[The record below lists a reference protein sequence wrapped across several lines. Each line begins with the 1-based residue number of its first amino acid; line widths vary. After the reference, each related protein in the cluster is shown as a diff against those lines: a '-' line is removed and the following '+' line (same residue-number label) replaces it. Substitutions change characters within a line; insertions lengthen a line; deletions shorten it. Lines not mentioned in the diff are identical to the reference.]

1 MAKRSKFYSD
11 AKAEW
16 EKKNTYFFTSRLQNS
31 TDADLIERLEAA
43 PSRQGEMKRLMRLG
57 ILYEK
62 QGTPAESDTLP
73 EAYLKAIAPE
83 PDPKTE
89 QYIRLGKEY
98 EKMLAAGW
106 KLTPPHEEKAE
117 EPKAG
122 PALKNDYGFER
133 TASGLPDLRK
143 VKRWNEEEKEKEE

>member
-1 MAKRSKFYSD
+1 MYKDKAKQYEWD
-11 AKAEW
+11 AAY
-16 EKKNTYFFTSRLQNS
+16 KKENTRLIGLRMHNVH
-31 TDADLIERLEAA
+31 DADILSIVRNAD
-43 PSRQGEMKRLMRLG
+43 SIQGELKRLIRLG

-62 QGTPAESDTLP
+62 NGTPAESDTLP

-143 VKRWNEEEKEKEE
+143 VKRWNEEEKKEE